1 VPGKTAGYCHRN
13 ERPGDRP
20 VWNFDS
26 RENREN
32 FTDAFDAAVR
42 MLFFSDSILKFSASK
57 LR

>member
-1 VPGKTAGYCHRN
+1 VLDEARIIVKS

-20 VWNFDS
+20 AWNFDS

-42 MLFFSDSILKFSASK
+42 MLLFDSILKFSVPK
-57 LR
+57 FR

>member
-1 VPGKTAGYCHRN
+1 MLDEARIIVKS

-42 MLFFSDSILKFSASK
+42 MLFFSDSILRFSVPKF
-57 LR
+57 R

>member
-1 VPGKTAGYCHRN
+1 VLDEARIIVKS